1 MTDVARR
8 PIVDLTDEE
17 ARLRLPL
24 KWGVPDDVIPAWV
37 AEMDY
42 AVDPV
47 VLEAVQRMLADG
59 ITGYP
64 LFGWDPELARSYAAW
79 SARHFGWA
87 PDPEAVHPVVD
98 VTAGVRLA
106 IDVFSGPGGVVFPT
120 PGYNAQFGLATITG
134 REEVRLDVPASAD
147 RAEIDLDRLDRLFA
161 DGAQTLILT
170 QPHNPWGRVFTRAEL
185 EGIRDVVV
193 RHG

>member
-1 MTDVARR
+1 
-8 PIVDLTDEE
+8 
-17 ARLRLPL
+17 
-24 KWGVPDDVIPAWV
+24 
-37 AEMDY
+37 MDY

-64 LFGWDPELARSYAAW
+64 LAWDPDLAQSYAAW
-79 SARHFGWA
+79 SERHFGWA
-87 PDPEAVHPVVD
+87 PDPEWVHPVVD
-98 VTAGVRLA
+98 VTAGVRVA

-120 PGYNAQFGLATITG
+120 PGYNAQHGLASITG
-134 REEVRLDVPASAD
+134 RAEHLLEVPTSAD
-147 RAEIDLDRLDRLFA
+147 RAEVDLDALARPLA
-161 DGAQTLILT
+161 GGAQTLLLP

-193 RHG
+193 